1 VEGSRIQIFTRSP
14 HRGDLSIADT
24 LERVKMSRGAP
35 AEGSHAGLI
44 LALVG
49 AAQFMVVLDISV
61 VNVALPAIREDLDFS
76 LGGLQWVVNAYTIT
90 FGGLLLLGGRAS
102 DLLGR
107 RRMFITGIL
116 VFALASLAGA
126 LAPNAS
132 LLVVARAAQ
141 GIGGAIV
148 APSTLAVLMTTFPEG
163 PERQR
168 ALAVWG
174 AMTAGGGSAGAI
186 LGGVLTDVLDWRWIF
201 LVNVPVGAVIAWEA
215 RRSLAPD
222 PERTRQGSF
231 DLLGALTVTGGLVVA
246 VFAIVRTTTEGWGSP
261 QTLASLA
268 LAALLL
274 GAFLASEAKVAR
286 QPLVPLRIF
295 ESRLLA
301 GANVLVLLMSAAM
314 FAMWYFVSL
323 YLQQVLGYSPIRAGL
338 AFLPMTFTIAA
349 GSLRAAVIVRRFGI
363 RATLLTAFALASVGL
378 ALFSRIHAG
387 GGYAT
392 DVLPASLLVS
402 LGMGLSMVPLTTTA
416 VAGVAHREAGL
427 ASGLLNVFR
436 LFGGALG
443 LALLVAIA
451 EAHTSGLLAHHST
464 TVAAATA
471 DGFGRSFIVASGIAL
486 LGAAMVLPLV
496 GRVAP
501 VEPEVAAD
509 LGG

>member
-1 VEGSRIQIFTRSP
+1 MPDTVHAVRTSRR
-14 HRGDLSIADT
+14 
-24 LERVKMSRGAP
+24 AP

-49 AAQFMVVLDISV
+49 AAQFMVVLDISI
-61 VNVALPAIREDLDFS
+61 VNVALPAIRHDLGFS

-126 LAPNAS
+126 VAPNAA
-132 LLVVARAAQ
+132 LLIVARAAQ

-148 APSTLAVLMTTFPEG
+148 APSTLAVLMTTFHEG

-168 ALAVWG
+168 ALGVWG

-186 LGGVLTDVLDWRWIF
+186 LGGTLTDWLDWRWIF
-201 LVNVPVGAVIAWEA
+201 LVNVPVGLVIAWEA

-222 PERTRQGSF
+222 TGRVIDADGFATPRRSF

-246 VFAIVRTTTEGWGSP
+246 VFAIVRTTTEGWTSI
-261 QTLASLA
+261 QTVGSLA
-268 LAALLL
+268 AAVLLL
-274 GAFLASEAKVAR
+274 GAFVVIESRVAS

-295 ESRLLA
+295 ESRLLT
-301 GANVLVLLMSAAM
+301 GANVLILLLSAAM

-323 YLQQVLGYSPIRAGL
+323 YLQQVLGYSPIKAGL

-349 GSLRAAVIVRRFGI
+349 GSMRAAVIVRRFGI
-363 RATLLTAFALASVGL
+363 RATLLTGFVLATAGL

-387 GGYAT
+387 GDYLT
-392 DVLPASLLVS
+392 DILPPSVLVS
-402 LGMGLSMVPLTTTA
+402 LGMGLCMVPLTTTA

-427 ASGLLNVFR
+427 ASGLLNVSR

-451 EAHTSGLLAHHST
+451 EAHTSDLLAHPGTSA
-464 TVAAATA
+464 AAATA
-471 DGFGRSFIVASGIAL
+471 DGFGRAFLVASGIAL
-486 LGAAMVLPLV
+486 VGAIAVLPLV
-496 GRVAP
+496 GRVRP
-501 VEPEVAAD
+501 VATEVSAAD
-509 LGG
+509 LTG

>member
-1 VEGSRIQIFTRSP
+1 
-14 HRGDLSIADT
+14 
-24 LERVKMSRGAP
+24 
-35 AEGSHAGLI
+35 
-44 LALVG
+44 
-49 AAQFMVVLDISV
+49 MVVLDISI
-61 VNVALPAIREDLDFS
+61 VNVALPAIRQDLDFS

-107 RRMFITGIL
+107 RRMFIAGIL

-148 APSTLAVLMTTFPEG
+148 APSTLAVLMTTFREG

-222 PERTRQGSF
+222 PARAQRGSF
-231 DLLGALTVTGGLVVA
+231 DLLGALTVTSGLVVA
-246 VFAIVRTTTEGWGSP
+246 VFAIVRTTSEGWASL
-261 QTLASLA
+261 QTLGSLA
-268 LAALLL
+268 VAALLL
-274 GAFLASEAKVAR
+274 AAFVVIESRIAA

-295 ESRLLA
+295 ESRLLT
-301 GANVLVLLMSAAM
+301 GANVLVLLMSASM

-323 YLQQVLGYSPIRAGL
+323 YLQQVLGYSPIKAGL

-363 RATLLTAFALASVGL
+363 RATLLTGFLFASVGL
-378 ALFSRIHAG
+378 ALFARIHAG
-387 GGYAT
+387 GDYVT

-402 LGMGLSMVPLTTTA
+402 LGMGLSMVPLATTA

-427 ASGLLNVFR
+427 ASGLLNVSR

-451 EAHTSGLLAHHST
+451 EAHTSHLLAHGSISA
-464 TVAAATA
+464 AAATA
-471 DGFGRSFIVASGIAL
+471 DGFGRGFLVASGIAL
-486 LGAAMVLPLV
+486 VGAIMVLPLV

-501 VEPEVAAD
+501 VESELATD
-509 LGG
+509 LTG

>member
-1 VEGSRIQIFTRSP
+1 VHAVR
-14 HRGDLSIADT
+14 
-24 LERVKMSRGAP
+24 MSRRAP
-35 AEGSHAGLI
+35 SEGSHAGLI

-49 AAQFMVVLDISV
+49 AAQFMVVLDISI
-61 VNVALPAIREDLDFS
+61 VNVALPAIREDLAFS
-76 LGGLQWVVNAYTIT
+76 LSGLQWVVNAYTIT

-126 LAPNAS
+126 VAPNAA

-141 GIGGAIV
+141 GVGGAIV
-148 APSTLAVLMTTFPEG
+148 APSTLAVLMTTFHEG

-168 ALAVWG
+168 ALGVWG

-186 LGGVLTDVLDWRWIF
+186 LGGILTDWLDWRWIF
-201 LVNVPVGAVIAWEA
+201 LVNVPVGIVIAWEA

-222 PERTRQGSF
+222 GERAADAPARSF

-246 VFAIVRTTTEGWGSP
+246 VFAIVRTTTEGW
-261 QTLASLA
+261 ASLQTIGS
-268 LAALLL
+268 LAVAVLLL
-274 GAFLASEAKVAR
+274 GAFVVIESRVAS

-295 ESRLLA
+295 ESRLLT
-301 GANVLVLLMSAAM
+301 GANILILLLSAAM

-323 YLQQVLGYSPIRAGL
+323 YLQQVLGYSPIKAGL

-349 GSLRAAVIVRRFGI
+349 GSMRAAVIVRRFGI
-363 RATLLTAFALASVGL
+363 RTTLLTGFVLATAGL
-378 ALFSRIHAG
+378 ALFGRIHAG
-387 GGYAT
+387 GDYLT
-392 DVLPASLLVS
+392 DVLPPSVLVS
-402 LGMGLSMVPLTTTA
+402 LGMGLCMVPLTTTA

-427 ASGLLNVFR
+427 ASGLLNVSR

-451 EAHTSGLLAHHST
+451 EAHTSDLLTHPGTSA
-464 TVAAATA
+464 AAATA
-471 DGFGRSFIVASGIAL
+471 DGFGRAFLVASGIAL
-486 LGAAMVLPLV
+486 VGALAVLPLV
-496 GRVAP
+496 GRVRP
-501 VEPEVAAD
+501 VEADVPAAD
-509 LGG
+509 LTG